1 MSSTLSMEFVFED
14 SLSSNDSNIND
25 LQQDD
30 NTEHMVLIIA
40 AKELEDRANMNK
52 RRRSMAVRVC
62 VPRNRAL
69 GHTMLMQ
76 DYLAEVPT
84 YPPHLFCRRYRLCW
98 TLFVKILQ
106 ACEENSLYFT
116 RGRNDVV
123 ILGLSFYQKIS
134 AAMRVI
140 AYGIP
145 SDYTSDYLCIGQDT
159 TTESI

>member
-62 VPRNRAL
+62 VPRN
-69 GHTMLMQ
+69 
-76 DYLAEVPT
+76 
-84 YPPHLFCRRYRLCW
+84 
-98 TLFVKILQ
+98 
-106 ACEENSLYFT
+106 
-116 RGRNDVV
+116 
-123 ILGLSFYQKIS
+123 
-134 AAMRVI
+134 
-140 AYGIP
+140 
-145 SDYTSDYLCIGQDT
+145 
-159 TTESI
+159 